1 MEPSDA
7 VVTPASSRR
16 KARLEKALQKE
27 RLRRQQA
34 VKALEKE
41 KAARKKLA
49 KEVKHFNDESS
60 NQASESDSSSIA
72 DEEGDSSSERIASH
86 RDKRQTKS
94 RPKRGRSKPKGCAK
108 IDMNHVVEVV
118 KFRRSFDELQE
129 ANSSGGDSKTLE
141 NLMQRLENQARL
153 IAGSPLKS
161 PVRFNFKINR
171 NMVTF
176 NLNKI
181 NIFESLNQ

>member
-1 MEPSDA
+1 M
-7 VVTPASSRR
+7 VTPASSRR

-60 NQASESDSSSIA
+60 NQASDSSSVA
-72 DEEGDSSSERIASH
+72 DEEGDSSSDRIASH
-86 RDKRQTKS
+86 REKRQTKS
-94 RPKRGRSKPKGCAK
+94 CPKRGRSKPKGGAK